1 MRERRLREMEWRIVE
16 ADHFRAKRSSN
27 YLTIDE
33 AFEQFLREN
42 RGIEYKHFLFEKK
55 WTIEFSFF
63 SGAEKS
69 DVSFLG
75 TIPIDGR
82 TPVVSSVPGMINH
95 YDSFFLYVWFS
106 DM

>member
-1 MRERRLREMEWRIVE
+1 MRERRLREKEWRIVE

-42 RGIEYKHFLFEKK
+42 RGIDYKKCFIVFE
-55 WTIEFSFF
+55 WTIETIKFSLF
-63 SGAEKS
+63 SGTEKS

-75 TIPIDGR
+75 TIPVDVR
-82 TPVVSSVPGMINH
+82 TSVVSSVPGMISH
-95 YDSFFLYVWFS
+95 HRCYF
-106 DM
+106 